1 MTFIRLTN
9 FFCDIVFLRKKMTND
24 EDKRILTEVYSSL
37 TKIKTKFWY
46 AFESSGN
53 YNKFKYIINLLL
65 ANPSQRAKLA
75 DIDGIQKEIDN
86 FMMSYLDQ

>member
-1 MTFIRLTN
+1 MAFIRLTN
-9 FFCDIVFLRKKMTND
+9 FYCDVVFLRKKMITD
-24 EDKRILTEVYSSL
+24 EDKRTLTEVYNSL

-65 ANPSQRAKLA
+65 ANPNQRTKLS
-75 DIDGIQKEIDN
+75 DIDITQKGIDEFMVSYIDN
-86 FMMSYLDQ
+86 